1 MKDIYMATSRRKL
14 IYWRRTHPVA
24 SFDIAK
30 LRSKTL
36 ARGKRFESPSD
47 AREES
52 RRSQALFERDRR
64 GKAYGVYLQECR
76 DGYYQCD
83 KTYCPRC
90 ARTFRR
96 YFTGQLLR
104 LNSEFE
110 GKVRILVV
118 LLETAPKGKLL
129 KLEIERYQ
137 HSLRKRL
144 ARAGLGKVPVI
155 GGFEMY
161 YRAKSKE
168 WVLHVN
174 LVIFGGNE
182 KALHKF
188 EDGFPDDDIYRP
200 VRRDDLQDDAE
211 QLSYILKFTTYH
223 RPHQRRGCKK
233 PAAKPLNP
241 AEHFELVQWMA
252 RYKFSDHLFFLNAGR
267 RGPSIELSNKAARN
281 A

>member
-1 MKDIYMATSRRKL
+1 MATSRRKPT
-14 IYWRRTHPVA
+14 YWSRTHPVA

-30 LRSKTL
+30 LRPETL

-52 RRSQALFERDRR
+52 RRSQGLLEKHPR

-76 DGYYQCD
+76 DGHYQCD
-83 KTYCPRC
+83 KTYCPQC
-90 ARTFRR
+90 ARTFRH
-96 YFTGQLLR
+96 YLTGQLLR
-104 LNSEFE
+104 LNSKFE
-110 GKVRILVV
+110 SEVRILVV
-118 LLETAPKGKLL
+118 LLETAPKGKLM
-129 KLEIERYQ
+129 KLEIERYR

-144 ARAGLGKVPVI
+144 DRAGLGEVPVI

-161 YRAKSKE
+161 YRARSKE

-174 LVIFGGNE
+174 LAIFGGSE
-182 KALHKF
+182 SALLRF
-188 EDGFPDDDIYRP
+188 EDGFPDDEIYRP
-200 VRRDDLQDDAE
+200 VRRDDLRDDAE

-223 RPHQRRGCKK
+223 RPHRQSG
-233 PAAKPLNP
+233 PAKTKALPLNP

-252 RYKFSDHLFFLNAGR
+252 RYKFSDHLFLFNARR
-267 RGPSIELSNKAARN
+267 RGASIEFSSKAARK